1 MEDLRYCDI
10 LGTRINVTDMKQT
23 TDYIISHMDELRG
36 KYICVSN
43 VHTTV
48 MAYEDEEYRNIQ
60 NSAAMALPDGAPL
73 SAYSR
78 HYGFEDAQ
86 RVTGPDLLLELLK
99 KKKENGK
106 GYRHFFYG
114 STQETLAAMEREIA
128 RAYPDAEV
136 AGMYSPPFREITPA
150 EDAADVA
157 MINEAKPDFIWIG
170 LGAPKQEKW
179 MYEHRGQLCGVSI
192 GVGAGFDFLGGS
204 KKRAP
209 AIMQKLCLEWLYR
222 LIQDPKRLLRRYFTT
237 NLKFFKY
244 ILKERHFEHGQK
256 ER

>member
-1 MEDLRYCDI
+1 MEELQYCTI
-10 LGTRINVTDMKQT
+10 LGTRINVTSMDRTIK
-23 TDYIISHMDELRG
+23 YITGHMDELRG

-48 MAYEDEEYRNIQ
+48 MAYEDEAYRNIQ

-73 SAYSR
+73 SYYSR
-78 HYGFEDAQ
+78 RCGFADAR
-86 RVTGPDLLLELLK
+86 RVTGPDLMLAGLK
-99 KKKENGK
+99 QK

-114 STQETLAAMEREIA
+114 STKETLAAMEREIV
-128 RAYPDAEV
+128 RYYPDAEIV
-136 AGMYSPPFREITPA
+136 GMYSPPFRELTPE

-157 MINEAKPDFIWIG
+157 MINETKPDFIWIG

-192 GVGAGFDFLGGS
+192 GVGAGFNYLAGDI
-204 KKRAP
+204 KRASV
-209 AIMQKLCLEWLYR
+209 IVQKLYLEWFYR
-222 LIQDPKRLLRRYFTT
+222 LLQEPRRLSRRYITS

-244 ILKERHFEHGQK
+244 IWKERHLGHGQ
-256 ER
+256 EE